1 MAKTSDGFVSLTSLR
16 QPAAHDP
23 AAALA
28 AIRRI
33 YFKTTKQTIENDL
46 AHAIELLKTLDTE
59 EQREKAAVF
68 MDGISQMR
76 SEWARKEA
84 SGKSGRSGRS
94 GKVSAKG
101 PRGRGK
107 RERT

>member
-1 MAKTSDGFVSLTSLR
+1 MAKAPDGFVSLTSLK
-16 QPAAHDP
+16 QPASNDP

-33 YFKTTKQTIENDL
+33 YFKTTKRTIENDL
-46 AHAIELLKTLDTE
+46 AHAIELLKSLDTE

-76 SEWARKEA
+76 SEWARSER
-84 SGKSGRSGRS
+84 SGRSGTS

-101 PRGRGK
+101 RRGRGK

>member
-1 MAKTSDGFVSLTSLR
+1 MAKAPDGFVSLTSLK
-16 QPAAHDP
+16 QPASNDP

-46 AHAIELLKTLDTE
+46 AHAIELLKSLDTE

-76 SEWARKEA
+76 SEWARKE
-84 SGKSGRSGRS
+84 SGRSGRS
-94 GKVSAKG
+94 GTSGKVSAKG
-101 PRGRGK
+101 RRGRGK